1 MQQKAFNT
9 LAETNIREERIT
21 ELSEF
26 ILNELSSKLPSNL
39 TYHNRKHT
47 EYVIK
52 AAKLIAE
59 NEKMSDD
66 EKYLIRT
73 AAIMHDTGFLFT
85 YKEHEVV
92 SCSYSREILPSYG
105 YTQADIE
112 KICKMIMAT
121 RIPQTPLDKCSEILA
136 DADLEYLGT
145 DSFKKT
151 GKKLF
156 LELKSMN
163 PAFNK
168 ALWNEIQIKFM
179 SAHTYFTT
187 FCKKNREPVKLSH
200 LQDLMEPV

>member
-9 LAETNIREERIT
+9 LAETNLKEERIT
-21 ELSEF
+21 ELSAF

-105 YTQADIE
+105 YAQADIE

-156 LELKSMN
+156 LELKSIN

-200 LQDLMEPV
+200 LQDLMEPA

>member
-1 MQQKAFNT
+1 MQQKAYKTQTDPN
-9 LAETNIREERIT
+9 LKETKLS
-21 ELSEF
+21 ELSKF
-26 ILNELSSKLPSNL
+26 ILNELSSKLSENL
-39 TYHNRKHT
+39 SYHNRSHT

-52 AAKLIAE
+52 TSALIAE
-59 NEKMSDD
+59 HEQMSMD
-66 EKYLIRT
+66 EKYLIRA

-105 YTQADIE
+105 FVQSDIE

-151 GKKLF
+151 GQKLYQ
-156 LELKSMN
+156 ELKSLN
-163 PAFNK
+163 PAFDK
-168 ALWNEIQIKFM
+168 KLWNEIQIKFM
-179 SAHTYFTT
+179 SAHTYFTP
-187 FCKKNREPVKLSH
+187 FCKKNREPIKNLH
-200 LQDLMEPV
+200 LQGLMEMA